1 MTFPRSL
8 QTVAVLTVGA
18 ILGYL
23 ASSDRLR
30 IADRADAAISQP
42 SPVAIPAVTELT
54 SLSDLSAGK
63 ACCSESLTRS
73 CALAES
79 TELADASSLV
89 AAHNLAVTT
98 AAQASGKKPNIL
110 MIWGDDVGW
119 NNTSAYN
126 RGMMG
131 YNTPNIDR
139 VAKEGGLFTDW
150 YGQQSCTAGRA
161 AFITGQSP
169 FRTGLLKVGLP
180 GAKEGLSGKDPTIP
194 ELLKN
199 HGYMTAQYGKN
210 HLGDLDEHLPS
221 NHGFDE
227 FYGNLYHLNAE
238 QEPEHPDY
246 FKLHP
251 ELKKVFGPRG
261 VIKSFANGKITD
273 TGPLTIERM
282 KTIDDEITNGAMDFV
297 DRAVKADKPFFLWW
311 NSTRMHIWTHLK
323 KESEGKTGLGV
334 YPDGM
339 VEHDGHVG
347 QLLDQLDKLG
357 IADNTIVMYST
368 DNGAECF
375 SWPDGGST
383 PFRNEKNS
391 NWEGGYRVPT
401 MIRWPGVIKPGTIFN
416 GICSHEDMLPTLLA
430 GVGEPDIKE
439 KLLKGHKASGK
450 EFKVHLDGYNLIPYF
465 RGEVKESPRQEFF
478 FWTDDGSLANLRYN
492 RWKIVF
498 MEQRAHGLD
507 VWQEPLVTLR
517 FPKLFCLRT
526 DPFERADHEAGDYD
540 RWRVDHAFVLLPA
553 VAYVGQHLAT
563 YTEFPPRQEPGSF
576 NLEKV
581 LQKLRQGA
589 GGN

>member
-1 MTFPRSL
+1 MRWTGLFSRSQQASAFSVVL
-8 QTVAVLTVGA
+8 GGIATLGSLGLPMNSVVAAEPPEATSGNA
-18 ILGYL
+18 
-23 ASSDRLR
+23 
-30 IADRADAAISQP
+30 SQP
-42 SPVAIPAVTELT
+42 SDE
-54 SLSDLSAGK
+54 SNSRKQLSDDDII
-63 ACCSESLTRS
+63 
-73 CALAES
+73 ALAKHNRLVS
-79 TELADASSLV
+79 T
-89 AAHNLAVTT
+89 N
-98 AAQASGKKPNIL
+98 AAQSGKKPNFLI
-110 MIWGDDVGW
+110 IWGDDVGW

-131 YNTPNIDR
+131 YSTPNIDR
-139 VAKEGGLFTDW
+139 VAKEGALFTDW

-180 GAKEGLSGKDPTIP
+180 GAKEGLSEKDPTIP

-246 FKLHP
+246 FKDP
-251 ELKKVFGPRG
+251 KLKKLFGPRG
-261 VIKSFANGKITD
+261 VIKSFAGGKITD

-282 KTIDDEITNGAMDFV
+282 KTIDEEITKGAIDFM

-323 KESEGKTGLGV
+323 KESENKTGLGV

-347 QLLDQLDKLG
+347 QVLDKLDKLG
-357 IADNTIVMYST
+357 VADNTMVMYST

-391 NWEGGYRVPT
+391 NWEGGYRVPC
-401 MIRWPGVIKPGTIFN
+401 MIRWPGKIKPGSIFN
-416 GICSHEDMLPTLLA
+416 GVCSHEDMMQTILA
-430 GVGEPDIKE
+430 AAGEPDVKE
-439 KLLKGHKASGK
+439 KLMKGHKANGRD
-450 EFKVHLDGYNLIPYF
+450 FKVLLDGYNLIPYLT
-465 RGEVKESPRQEFF
+465 GEAKESPRSEFF
-478 FWTDDGSLANLRYN
+478 YWTDDGSLANLRYN

-498 MEQRAHGLD
+498 MEQRGHGLE

-553 VAYVGQHLAT
+553 IAFVSQHLST
-563 YTEFPPRQEPGSF
+563 FTEYPPRQKPGSF
-576 NLEKV
+576 NLDGV
-581 LQKLRQGA
+581 LRKLQEGG
-589 GGN
+589 GGNR

>member
-1 MTFPRSL
+1 MKNWFSKSTLVLLFGAALGYAGASSGIATPSIAVDMPKSPAATVETPSDPAG
-8 QTVAVLTVGA
+8 TVAAADSCSDGLSRTA
-18 ILGYL
+18 QL
-23 ASSDRLR
+23 AL
-30 IADRADAAISQP
+30 
-42 SPVAIPAVTELT
+42 
-54 SLSDLSAGK
+54 
-63 ACCSESLTRS
+63 
-73 CALAES
+73 
-79 TELADASSLV
+79 
-89 AAHNLAVTT
+89 AAHNLTVATK
-98 AAQASGKKPNIL
+98 AQADGKKPNI
-110 MIWGDDVGW
+110 MIIWGDDVGW
-119 NNTSAYN
+119 NNPSAYN

-131 YNTPNIDR
+131 YSTPNIDR

-180 GAKEGLSGKDPTIP
+180 GAKEGLSDKDPTIP

-282 KTIDDEITNGAMDFV
+282 KTVDDEITKGAMDFV

-323 KESEGKTGLGV
+323 KESEGKTGLGI

-347 QLLDQLDKLG
+347 QLLDQLDTLG

-391 NWEGGYRVPT
+391 NWEGGYRVPC
-401 MIRWPGVIKPGTIFN
+401 MIRWPGMIKPGSVFN
-416 GICSHEDMLPTLLA
+416 GICSHEDILPTLLA
-430 GVGEPDIKE
+430 AAGEPDIKE
-439 KLLKGHKASGK
+439 KLLKGHKANGK
-450 EFKVHLDGYNLIPYF
+450 DFKVYLDGYNLIPYLT
-465 RGEVKESPRQEFF
+465 GEVKESPRREFF
-478 FWTDDGSLANLRYN
+478 YWTDDGSLANLRYD
-492 RWKIVF
+492 RWKVVF

-507 VWQEPLVTLR
+507 VWQDPLVTLR
-517 FPKLFCLRT
+517 FPKLFCLKT

-553 VAYVGQHLAT
+553 VAYVGQHLET
-563 YTEFPPRQEPGSF
+563 YKAFPPRQKPGSF
-576 NLEKV
+576 NLDQV
-581 LQKLRQGA
+581 LKNLQEGG
-589 GGN
+589 GGNR

>member
-1 MTFPRSL
+1 MLNRSS
-8 QTVAVLTVGA
+8 
-18 ILGYL
+18 L
-23 ASSDRLR
+23 AS
-30 IADRADAAISQP
+30 
-42 SPVAIPAVTELT
+42 VA
-54 SLSDLSAGK
+54 
-63 ACCSESLTRS
+63 
-73 CALAES
+73 
-79 TELADASSLV
+79 LV
-89 AAHNLAVTT
+89 AAGAFLGWAAATGQLNLSSPAVASVESSSASNLAGANLGQSCCEVALNPTEM
-98 AAQASGKKPNIL
+98 AAINAHNQKVSANAQKDGKKPNICI
-110 MIWGDDVGW
+110 IWGDDIGW
-119 NNTSAYN
+119 NNPSAYH

-131 YNTPNIDR
+131 YQTPNIDR

-161 AFITGQSP
+161 CFITGQSP

-180 GAKEGLSGKDPTIP
+180 GAKEGLSIKDPTIP
-194 ELLKN
+194 GLLKN

-210 HLGDLDEHLPS
+210 HLGDLDEHLPT

-246 FKLHP
+246 FKNP
-251 ELKKVFGPRG
+251 ELKKMFGPRG
-261 VIKSFANGKITD
+261 VIKSFANGQITD

-282 KTIDDEITNGAMDFV
+282 KTVDEEVTKGALDFM
-297 DRAVKADKPFFLWW
+297 DRAVKAEKPFFLWW

-323 KESEGKTGLGV
+323 KESENVTGLGI

-339 VEHDGHVG
+339 IEHDGHVG
-347 QLLDQLDKLG
+347 QLLKKLDDLG

-391 NWEGGYRVPT
+391 NWEGGYRVPC
-401 MIRWPGVIKPGTIFN
+401 MIRWPGVIKPGSVYN
-416 GICSHEDMLPTLLA
+416 GICSHEDMLQTLLA
-430 GVGEPDIKE
+430 AAGEPEIKE
-439 KLLKGHKASGK
+439 KLLKGHNANGR
-450 EFKVHLDGYNLIPYF
+450 EYKVHLDGYNLIPYLK
-465 RGEVKESPRQEFF
+465 GEVKDSPRREFF
-478 FWTDDGSLANLRYN
+478 YWTDDGSLANLRYD

-498 MEQRAHGLD
+498 MEQRAHGLE

-526 DPFERADHEAGDYD
+526 DPFERADHEAGGYD

-553 VAYVGQHLAT
+553 VTFVGMHLES
-563 YTEFPPRQEPGSF
+563 YKEFPPRQRPGSF
-576 NLEKV
+576 NLDQV
-581 LQKLRQGA
+581 LQKLQQGG
-589 GGN
+589 GGNR

>member
-1 MTFPRSL
+1 MLRRSTL
-8 QTVAVLTVGA
+8 IPLSLLSLGA
-18 ILGYL
+18 ILGW
-23 ASSDRLR
+23 
-30 IADRADAAISQP
+30 AAANGQ
-42 SPVAIPAVTELT
+42 
-54 SLSDLSAGK
+54 LSVS
-63 ACCSESLTRS
+63 RS
-73 CALAES
+73 
-79 TELADASSLV
+79 
-89 AAHNLAVTT
+89 
-98 AAQASGKKPNIL
+98 AQASAGAAAAVSGATGVSPAGHAGLNPAEVAAIASHNQKVSANLQKDGKKPNFCI
-110 MIWGDDVGW
+110 IWGDDIGW
-119 NNTSAYN
+119 HNPSAYN

-131 YNTPNIDR
+131 YQTPNIDR

-180 GAKEGLSGKDPTIP
+180 GAKEGLSVLDPTISG
-194 ELLKN
+194 LLKN

-210 HLGDLDEHLPS
+210 HLGDRDEHLPS

-246 FKLHP
+246 FKDP
-251 ELKKVFGPRG
+251 KLKKMFGPRG
-261 VIKSFANGKITD
+261 VIKSFANGEIKD

-282 KTIDDEITNGAMDFV
+282 KTVDEEVTKGAIDFI

-323 KESEGKTGLGV
+323 KQSEGVTGLGV
-334 YPDGM
+334 YPDGL

-347 QLLDQLDKLG
+347 QLLKKLDDAG

-391 NWEGGYRVPT
+391 NWEGGYRVPC
-401 MIRWPGVIKPGTIFN
+401 MIRWPGVIKPGSVFN
-416 GICSHEDMLPTLLA
+416 GICSHEDMLQTFLA
-430 GVGEPDIKE
+430 AAGEPDIKE
-439 KLLKGHKASGK
+439 KLLKGHKANGRDY
-450 EFKVHLDGYNLIPYF
+450 KVKLDGYNLIPYF
-465 RGEVKESPRQEFF
+465 KGEVKESPRREFF
-478 FWTDDGSLANLRYN
+478 YWTDDGNLANLRYD

-526 DPFERADHEAGDYD
+526 DPFERADHEAGDYN

-553 VAYVGQHLAT
+553 ATFVGMHLET
-563 YTEFPPRQEPGSF
+563 YKEFPPRQKPGSF
-576 NLEKV
+576 NLDAV
-581 LQKLRQGA
+581 LKKLQD
-589 GGN
+589 GGGSNR

>member
-1 MTFPRSL
+1 MRLPRQL

-18 ILGYL
+18 MLGYL
-23 ASSDRLR
+23 AATDAPRTAARAETVRPVSGIVAEKSANSQAIPLPCSDAKLDRTSAL
-30 IADRADAAISQP
+30 ADSVQVADANA
-42 SPVAIPAVTELT
+42 A
-54 SLSDLSAGK
+54 
-63 ACCSESLTRS
+63 
-73 CALAES
+73 
-79 TELADASSLV
+79 V
-89 AAHNLAVTT
+89 AAHNLAVAT

-110 MIWGDDVGW
+110 IIWGDDVGW
-119 NNTSAYN
+119 NNPSAYN

-131 YNTPNIDR
+131 YSTPNIDR

-180 GAKEGLSGKDPTIP
+180 GAKEGLSEKDPTIP
-194 ELLKN
+194 GLLKN

-210 HLGDLDEHLPS
+210 HLGDRDEHLPS

-246 FKLHP
+246 FKNP
-251 ELKKVFGPRG
+251 QLKKIFGPRG
-261 VIKSFANGKITD
+261 VIKSFANGQITD

-282 KTIDDEITNGAMDFV
+282 KTVDEEVTKGAMDFV
-297 DRAVKADKPFFLWW
+297 GRAVKADKPFFLWW

-323 KESEGKTGLGV
+323 KESEGKTGLGI

-391 NWEGGYRVPT
+391 NWEGGYRVPC
-401 MIRWPGVIKPGTIFN
+401 MIRWPGVIKPGSIFN
-416 GICSHEDMLPTLLA
+416 GVCSHEDMLLTLLTA
-430 GVGEPDIKE
+430 AGEPDIKE
-439 KLLKGHKASGK
+439 KLIKGHKAIGRDY
-450 EFKVHLDGYNLIPYF
+450 KVHLDGYNLIPYF
-465 RGEVKESPRQEFF
+465 QGEVKDSPRQEFF
-478 FWTDDGSLANLRYN
+478 YWTDDGNLANLRYN
-492 RWKIVF
+492 RWKVVF
-498 MEQRAHGLD
+498 MEQRGHGLE

-526 DPFERADHEAGDYD
+526 DPYERADHEAGDYD

-553 VAYVGQHLAT
+553 IGFVGQHLET
-563 YTEFPPRQEPGSF
+563 YKTFPPRQKPGSF
-576 NLEKV
+576 NLDQV
-581 LQKLRQGA
+581 LQKLQA
-589 GGN
+589 GGDANR

>member
-1 MTFPRSL
+1 MLKSWFSKTALAAAAGAVMGYVAALGAFEPRVNAA
-8 QTVAVLTVGA
+8 VAPGSVEQASPALLT
-18 ILGYL
+18 
-23 ASSDRLR
+23 
-30 IADRADAAISQP
+30 ADAAGCEANCSSKKP
-42 SPVAIPAVTELT
+42 SLGDQ
-54 SLSDLSAGK
+54 L
-63 ACCSESLTRS
+63 
-73 CALAES
+73 ALANHNQV
-79 TELADASSLV
+79 V
-89 AAHNLAVTT
+89 AATLA
-98 AAQASGKKPNIL
+98 QSGKKPNIL
-110 MIWGDDVGW
+110 IIWGDDIGW
-119 NNTSAYN
+119 HNPSAYN

-131 YNTPNIDR
+131 YSTPNIDR

-161 AFITGQSP
+161 CFITGQSP

-180 GAKEGLSGKDPTIP
+180 GAKEGLSEKDPTIP
-194 ELLKN
+194 GLLKN

-210 HLGDLDEHLPS
+210 HLGDRDEHLPT

-246 FKLHP
+246 FKNP
-251 ELKKVFGPRG
+251 ELKKMFGPRG

-282 KTIDDEITNGAMDFV
+282 KTVDEEVTKGAMDFV

-323 KESEGKTGLGV
+323 KESENKTGLGI
-334 YPDGM
+334 YPDGL

-391 NWEGGYRVPT
+391 NWEGGYRVPC
-401 MIRWPGVIKPGTIFN
+401 MIRWPGVIKAGTVFN
-416 GICSHEDMLPTLLA
+416 GICSHEDMLQTLLA
-430 GVGEPDIKE
+430 AVGESDIKE
-439 KLLKGHKASGK
+439 KLLAGHKANGR
-450 EFKVHLDGYNLIPYF
+450 EYKVRLDGYNLIPYF
-465 RGEVKESPRQEFF
+465 RGDVKDSPRREFF
-478 FWTDDGSLANLRYN
+478 YWTDDGSLANLRYD

-498 MEQRAHGLD
+498 MEQRGHGLD

-553 VAYVGQHLAT
+553 VAFVGQHLET
-563 YTEFPPRQEPGSF
+563 FKEFPPRQRPGSF
-576 NLEKV
+576 NLDQV
-581 LQKLRQGA
+581 LQKLQQGA
-589 GGN
+589 GGNR

>member
-1 MTFPRSL
+1 MKKSRL
-8 QTVAVLTVGA
+8 LTKTMLTMAVGA
-18 ILGYL
+18 ALGYL
-23 ASSDRLR
+23 AATTLDSPTSQAVAFDVPAQQTDDATSTASAKEEPGPQKLTEADKLAIEKHNRLV
-30 IADRADAAISQP
+30 S
-42 SPVAIPAVTELT
+42 
-54 SLSDLSAGK
+54 
-63 ACCSESLTRS
+63 
-73 CALAES
+73 
-79 TELADASSLV
+79 
-89 AAHNLAVTT
+89 TT
-98 AAQASGKKPNIL
+98 AAQTGKKPNFLI
-110 MIWGDDVGW
+110 IWGDDIGW

-131 YNTPNIDR
+131 YKTPNIDR

-180 GAKEGLSGKDPTIP
+180 GAKEGLSEKDPTIP

-210 HLGDLDEHLPS
+210 HLGDRDEHLPS

-246 FKLHP
+246 FKDP
-251 ELKKVFGPRG
+251 ELKKKFGPRG
-261 VIKSFANGKITD
+261 VIKSFAGGKITD

-282 KTIDDEITNGAMDFV
+282 KTVDEEVTKGAMDFM

-347 QLLDQLDKLG
+347 QVLDKLEKLG
-357 IADNTIVMYST
+357 VADNTMVMYST

-391 NWEGGYRVPT
+391 NWEGGYRVPC
-401 MIRWPGVIKPGTIFN
+401 MIRWPGVIKPGTVFN
-416 GICSHEDMLPTLLA
+416 GICSHEDMLQTILA
-430 GVGEPDIKE
+430 AAGEPDVKE
-439 KLLKGHKASGK
+439 KLMKGHKANGRD
-450 EFKVHLDGYNLIPYF
+450 FKVLVDGYNLIPYF
-465 RGEVKESPRQEFF
+465 RGEVNESPRHEFF
-478 FWTDDGSLANLRYN
+478 YWTDDGSLANLRYD
-492 RWKIVF
+492 RWKVVF
-498 MEQRAHGLD
+498 MEQRGHGLE

-526 DPFERADHEAGDYD
+526 DPYERADHEAGDYD

-553 VAYVGQHLAT
+553 VDFVGKHLQTFA
-563 YTEFPPRQEPGSF
+563 EFPPRAKPGSF
-576 NLEKV
+576 NLDQV
-581 LQKLRQGA
+581 LKSLQE
-589 GGN
+589 GGGGSR